1 MNSTTS
7 IELGNLLQTG
17 NYSEVI
23 RRGEEHLQQHQD
35 DAGVHVIL
43 MDAYFKMRSEEWA
56 NVQRS
61 ADHAKAAILL
71 GHDTGYCHERLLKD
85 LREMDYYYQELQL
98 CLMVMRPDFEFSSRG
113 CGKKDYFAKAA
124 ATVRK
129 RIDQGRAK
137 DNPDA
142 VVFTPQQIEQIIRMT
157 REYKKREAEANKLWI
172 KIEKAYHS
180 GNNSEYNR
188 LMKQYH
194 KLQESL

>member
-17 NYSEVI
+17 NYGEVI
-23 RRGEEHLQQHQD
+23 RRGEEHLQQHPD
-35 DAGVHVIL
+35 DAGVHVML

-85 LREMDYYYQELQL
+85 LREMDYYYQALQL

-113 CGKKDYFAKAA
+113 CGNNDYFAKAA

-142 VVFTPQQIEQIIRMT
+142 VVFTPQQIERIILLT
-157 REYKKREAEANKLWI
+157 RQHKQREADAQKLWI
-172 KIEKAYHS
+172 KVQAAWEA
-180 GNNSEYNR
+180 GRDAEYD
-188 LMKQYH
+188 LLLKQYH

>member
-23 RRGEEHLQQHQD
+23 RRGEEHLQQHPD

-85 LREMDYYYQELQL
+85 LREMDYYYQALQL
-98 CLMVMRPDFEFSSRG
+98 CLIVMRPDFEFSSRG
-113 CGKKDYFAKAA
+113 CGKKDYFAKCAP
-124 ATVRK
+124 TVRK

-142 VVFTPQQIEQIIRMT
+142 VAFTPQQIEQIIRMT
-157 REYKKREAEANKLWI
+157 REHKKREAEANKLWI
-172 KIEKAYHS
+172 KIEKAYHA
-180 GNNSEYNR
+180 GNDDEYKR
-188 LMKQYH
+188 LMEQYH
-194 KLQESL
+194 KLKESL

>member
-17 NYSEVI
+17 NYGEVI

-35 DAGVHVIL
+35 DAGVHVML

-85 LREMDYYYQELQL
+85 LREMDYYYHALQL

-142 VVFTPQQIEQIIRMT
+142 MVFTPQQIERLILLT
-157 REYKKREAEANKLWI
+157 RQHKQHEADAQKLWI
-172 KIEKAYHS
+172 KVQAAWES
-180 GNNSEYNR
+180 GRNDEYNR
-188 LMKQYH
+188 LLKQYH
-194 KLQESL
+194 KIQESL

>member
-1 MNSTTS
+1 MYAK
-7 IELGNLLQTG
+7 EYGK
-17 NYSEVI
+17 VI
-23 RRGEEHLQQHQD
+23 VEGQKMLRENPQ
-35 DAGVHVIL
+35 DAGVHVSL
-43 MDAYFKMRSEEWA
+43 MDAYFKMRSADWS

-85 LREMDYYYQELQL
+85 LREMDYYYQALRL

-113 CGKKDYFAKAA
+113 CGNKDYFAKAA

-142 VVFTPQQIEQIIRMT
+142 VVFTPQQIERIIRQT
-157 REYKKREAEANKLWI
+157 REYKQREAAANKLWD
-172 KIEKAYHS
+172 KVEKAYHA
-180 GNNSEYNR
+180 GNNAEYNR
-188 LMKQYH
+188 LLKQYH
-194 KLQESL
+194 KLKESL

>member
-1 MNSTTS
+1 MNTDNAIS
-7 IELGNLLQTG
+7 LGNLMYAKEYG
-17 NYSEVI
+17 KVI
-23 RRGEEHLQQHQD
+23 VEGQKMLRENPQ
-35 DAGVHVIL
+35 DAGVHVML
-43 MDAYFKMRSEEWA
+43 MDAYFKMRSADWS

-85 LREMDYYYQELQL
+85 LREMDYYYQALQL

-113 CGKKDYFAKAA
+113 CGKKDYYAKAA

-142 VVFTPQQIEQIIRMT
+142 VVFTPQQIERLILLT
-157 REYKKREAEANKLWI
+157 RHHKQREADAQKLWI
-172 KIEKAYHS
+172 KVQAAWEAGHDA
-180 GNNSEYNR
+180 EYDR
-188 LMKQYH
+188 LLKQYH
-194 KLQESL
+194 KLQASL

>member
-7 IELGNLLQTG
+7 IELGNLLQTC
-17 NYSEVI
+17 NYGEVI
-23 RRGEEHLQQHQD
+23 RRGEEHMQQHPD
-35 DAGVHVIL
+35 DAWVHVML
-43 MDAYFKMRSEEWA
+43 MDAYFKMRSADWS

-85 LREMDYYYQELQL
+85 LREMDYYYQALQL
-98 CLMVMRPDFEFSSRG
+98 CLMVMRQDFEFSSRG
-113 CGKKDYFAKAA
+113 CGNKDYFAKAA

-157 REYKKREAEANKLWI
+157 REHKKREAEANKLWI

-180 GNNSEYNR
+180 GNNDEYNR